1 MLSIGYKEIDILR
14 EIMNFKI
21 VDKNRI
27 TDNYDLSKTE
37 LSDIVK
43 KLNNLLEW
51 SKLNPLISKRGYIL
65 FNNERNEHK
74 LRMDGIVKFK
84 NSIRREMIY
93 LFLLLSEKHFNIT
106 KFTLKLKLSEY
117 DRKYVRRDIKTV
129 LETLNIDYSEYREF
143 KNPLEI
149 IKRKI
154 ENFEMTRKNYIKN
167 LLIKRFERGYLHK
180 TKNYEENNIDVEEL
194 LFEIMEEELKIKD
207 IKYIFRNFQN
217 FYESY
222 GKLFSVDEKYDF
234 FTYFVLSLYNEKE
247 NVRKRITSKSVKM
260 KEDKDYIL
268 LSEMLDKISKNEN
281 IRIYSY
287 FRLKLYKLLLKK
299 EKENFNMKNIKS
311 REILYN
317 SDISNEKATGEYVY
331 QIAEET
337 GNTEVPENIEKRKT
351 ILAIDMEYS
360 EMVKS
365 RKNIKTLFEIADI
378 VETVNLENLNKKLNN
393 SDNDDIE
400 QVFLLSTGEVQ
411 NLIDNYSNI
420 PIYFFRI
427 GKENRFGR
435 KIGKLKRRSDF
446 KKQLD
451 EINKMIMEYDKYK

>member
-1 MLSIGYKEIDILR
+1 MKILLSIGYKEIDILR

-207 IKYIFRNFQN
+207 IKYI
-217 FYESY
+217 
-222 GKLFSVDEKYDF
+222 
-234 FTYFVLSLYNEKE
+234 
-247 NVRKRITSKSVKM
+247 
-260 KEDKDYIL
+260 
-268 LSEMLDKISKNEN
+268 
-281 IRIYSY
+281 
-287 FRLKLYKLLLKK
+287 
-299 EKENFNMKNIKS
+299 
-311 REILYN
+311 
-317 SDISNEKATGEYVY
+317 
-331 QIAEET
+331 
-337 GNTEVPENIEKRKT
+337 
-351 ILAIDMEYS
+351 
-360 EMVKS
+360 
-365 RKNIKTLFEIADI
+365 
-378 VETVNLENLNKKLNN
+378 
-393 SDNDDIE
+393 
-400 QVFLLSTGEVQ
+400 
-411 NLIDNYSNI
+411 
-420 PIYFFRI
+420 
-427 GKENRFGR
+427 
-435 KIGKLKRRSDF
+435 
-446 KKQLD
+446 
-451 EINKMIMEYDKYK
+451 